1 MSHVNIY
8 MTRSVE
14 EISADFLNI
23 KEKLGPGITAEIAE
37 IIQPV
42 KTSASQ
48 HSGSGLWKSV
58 EV

>member
-1 MSHVNIY
+1 